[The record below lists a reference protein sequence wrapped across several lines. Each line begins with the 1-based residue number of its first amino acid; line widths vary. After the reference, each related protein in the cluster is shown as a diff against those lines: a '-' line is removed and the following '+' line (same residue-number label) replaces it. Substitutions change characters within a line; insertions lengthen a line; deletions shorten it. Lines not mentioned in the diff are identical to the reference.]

1 MLIDPLPI
9 KLEQELKYEI
19 AYAALSSAAADGR
32 LPKGICQRA
41 NVGYTLLHKLRFD
54 ALPQDK
60 SFITGDLDLPH
71 TPSMRSRLLHVT
83 NPRRTHSTRISHHAQ
98 QADCKLHADF
108 CPCPA

>member
-41 NVGYTLLHKLRFD
+41 NVGYARKCGVLCR
-54 ALPQDK
+54 A
-60 SFITGDLDLPH
+60 
-71 TPSMRSRLLHVT
+71 V
-83 NPRRTHSTRISHHAQ
+83 
-98 QADCKLHADF
+98 
-108 CPCPA
+108 